1 VGVGDGLPRRR
12 ACRDG
17 PLKAAELATNQSDLA
32 FFGYKIGH
40 IGLLWLYLDTDMA
53 MLPSNP
59 PEFSP
64 RMLRLLARIEEFR
77 GAWRATAA
85 IPPHRLTSLR
95 HIATIESVGSSTRIE
110 GSALTD
116 TEVEALLRGI
126 GARRPTTRDEQEVAG
141 YAQVVDL
148 VINAHASI
156 PLGENHIRQL
166 HRDLLRHSEK
176 DEHHRGNYK
185 SASNSVVALDTHGR
199 QVGVIFETA
208 TPFETPRLMNEL
220 IDWTNAALDDPDTH
234 PLVTIGVFTVVFLA
248 IHPFQDG
255 NGRLSRILTTLL
267 LLRTGYSFVPY
278 SSLEAVIERT
288 KSEYYLALRR
298 TQSTLRTPTQDWQP
312 WLEYFLGAMAE
323 QVAQLERRL
332 AREDLLLGT
341 LPSLSEAILQHARER
356 ARITIGDMIRLT
368 GAKRPT
374 LKLHLGKLV
383 ERGALLRHG
392 TGKGTYY
399 TPTAPP
405 VGRD

>member
-1 VGVGDGLPRRR
+1 
-12 ACRDG
+12 
-17 PLKAAELATNQSDLA
+17 
-32 FFGYKIGH
+32 
-40 IGLLWLYLDTDMA
+40 MA

-176 DEHHRGNYK
+176 DERHRGNYK

-267 LLRTGYSFVPY
+267 LLRTGYTFVPY

-298 TQSTLRTPTQDWQP
+298 TQATLRTPSQDWQP

>member
-1 VGVGDGLPRRR
+1 VGLGDGLPRRR

-32 FFGYKIGH
+32 CFGYKIGH

-176 DEHHRGNYK
+176 DERHRGNYK

>member
-1 VGVGDGLPRRR
+1 
-12 ACRDG
+12 
-17 PLKAAELATNQSDLA
+17 
-32 FFGYKIGH
+32 
-40 IGLLWLYLDTDMA
+40 
-53 MLPSNP
+53 
-59 PEFSP
+59 
-64 RMLRLLARIEEFR
+64 
-77 GAWRATAA
+77 
-85 IPPHRLTSLR
+85 
-95 HIATIESVGSSTRIE
+95 VGSSTRIE

-176 DEHHRGNYK
+176 DERHRGNYK

>member
-1 VGVGDGLPRRR
+1 
-12 ACRDG
+12 
-17 PLKAAELATNQSDLA
+17 
-32 FFGYKIGH
+32 
-40 IGLLWLYLDTDMA
+40 MA
-53 MLPSNP
+53 MLPSKP
-59 PEFSP
+59 PEFSS
-64 RMLRLLARIEEFR
+64 RMLRLLGRIEEFR

-85 IPPHRLTSLR
+85 IPPARLTSLR

-156 PLGENHIRQL
+156 PLDESRIRQL

-176 DEHHRGNYK
+176 DERHRGNYK
-185 SASNSVVALDTHGR
+185 SASNNVVALDAHGR

-234 PLVTIGVFTVVFLA
+234 PLVAIGVFTVVFLA

-267 LLRTGYSFVPY
+267 LLRTGYTFVPY
-278 SSLEAVIERT
+278 TSLEAVIERT

-298 TQSTLRTPTQDWQP
+298 TQATLRTPSQDWQP

-332 AREDLLLGT
+332 AREDLLLGA
-341 LPSLSEAILQHARER
+341 LPSLSEAILQHAREYGH
-356 ARITIGDMIRLT
+356 ITIGDMIRLT

>member
-1 VGVGDGLPRRR
+1 
-12 ACRDG
+12 
-17 PLKAAELATNQSDLA
+17 LA

-176 DEHHRGNYK
+176 DERHRGNYK